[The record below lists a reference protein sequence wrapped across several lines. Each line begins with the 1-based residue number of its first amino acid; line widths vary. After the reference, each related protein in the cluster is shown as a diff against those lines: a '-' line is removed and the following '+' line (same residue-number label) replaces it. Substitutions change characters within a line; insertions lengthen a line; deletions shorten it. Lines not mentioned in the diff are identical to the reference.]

1 MSRIDFVGFSLG
13 NVITEV
19 ITQMTRPDKSH
30 LEVARKFM
38 EQYDKCQTDEE
49 R

>member
-1 MSRIDFVGFSLG
+1 MGFSLG

-19 ITQMTRPDKSH
+19 ITQMAKPDASH
-30 LEVARKFM
+30 LEIAREFM
-38 EQYDKCQTDEE
+38 ERYSKCQTDEE